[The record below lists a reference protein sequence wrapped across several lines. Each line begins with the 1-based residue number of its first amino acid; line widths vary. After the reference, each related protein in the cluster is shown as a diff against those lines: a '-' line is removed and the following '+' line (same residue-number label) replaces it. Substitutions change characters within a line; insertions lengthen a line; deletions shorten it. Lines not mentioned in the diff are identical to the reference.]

1 MNIYIDTCEVKD
13 GEGKVIAVHPTA
25 TVEYSPREGYKPEAM
40 ADLEKELQELLERRL
55 SHALKHD
62 Y

>member
-1 MNIYIDTCEVKD
+1 MNIAITTYEVKD
-13 GEGKVIAVHPTA
+13 GTGKVIAVAPQA

-40 ADLEKELQELLERRL
+40 ADLEKELQDLLEKRL
-55 SHALKHD
+55 SRALRHD